1 MADLVGPGSIA
12 GVGSYGDGSTAVGS
26 SSLGLVG
33 LDLKALDVVYI
44 SYDEPRADQS
54 FAEIQAICPRAKRV
68 HGVKGFDAAHK
79 AAARLANTEHFITID
94 GDNVDVDP
102 LVLDGSIALPP
113 GYHGCVAAF
122 SARNRLNGLIYGN
135 GGLKVWPRAL
145 VLEMRTH
152 ENADHQR
159 NATEFCWG
167 MGWYK
172 LDCLASDIEVTT
184 TPFQA
189 FRAGFR
195 EGVKL
200 VTPDGLSPR
209 EAFPDLPL
217 KEAFGRHVWTGNA
230 DRLSVW
236 CSVGADVEH
245 GLFAIYGARLGCAM
259 LHFDDWDPGAIN
271 DYEGFK
277 AWWRDVI
284 AERLGLGLDHQTR
297 LRQEIKREG
306 YRLRRGLGL
315 NIADLDAEGSIF
327 YKSIR
332 PPAEIDEG
340 LVRTGFGPKAP
351 DAGHGPG
358 PGLVHQHRIVK
369 MGSS

>member
-1 MADLVGPGSIA
+1 M
-12 GVGSYGDGSTAVGS
+12 
-26 SSLGLVG
+26 
-33 LDLKALDVVYI
+33 LDLKGLDVVYI

-54 FAEIQAICPRAKRV
+54 FAEIKALCPRARRV

-79 AAARLANTEHFITID
+79 AAARLAATEHFITID
-94 GDNVDVDP
+94 GDNVGVDVE
-102 LVLDGSIALPP
+102 VLDGAIDVPP
-113 GYHGCVAAF
+113 GYQDCVAAF

-135 GGLKVWPRAL
+135 GGLKVWPRRL

-172 LDCLASDIEVTT
+172 LDRLASDIEVTT

-200 VTPDGLSPR
+200 ATPDGLNAR
-209 EAFPDLPL
+209 QAFPDLPL
-217 KEAFGRHVWTGNA
+217 REAFRRHVWTGNA
-230 DRLSVW
+230 DRLAVW

-259 LHFDDWDPGAIN
+259 LHFDDWDPTAIN
-271 DYEGFK
+271 DYDGFK
-277 AWWRDVI
+277 DWWRQVI
-284 AERLGLGLDHQTR
+284 ARRLALGRNREVGLWR
-297 LRQEIKREG
+297 EIRREG
-306 YRLRRGLGL
+306 DRLRRGLGL
-315 NIADLDAEGSIF
+315 KIADLDAEGSMF

-332 PPAEIDEG
+332 PPEEIEEG
-340 LVRTGFGPKAP
+340 LVRA
-351 DAGHGPG
+351 AG
-358 PGLVHQHRIVK
+358 PGLVNQRRPIGNH
-369 MGSS
+369 SS